1 MTFYFGKPALGLVA
15 LPHPLTGL
23 TPTNDRLATTHASS
37 SGGRTVDF
45 ASRTR
50 RTFALA
56 WKAIDAVTYSV
67 LEEFFTGARGPGPFV
82 LLDPGRRNHLTA
94 NQSGAT
100 SQTNDPTGFVVA
112 AGSGESVSSSPGP
125 VLRGPRAL
133 RWTLPGS
140 VTSGVLALTAP
151 AGLVGF
157 PVPAGTPWTFSGQ
170 LSSAGIA
177 PSVAVTPVLSWR
189 RLDGS
194 EVAATLGT
202 PVNAVT
208 GSFAA
213 FNVSLGAPPAGALF
227 VVPQLRVAAG
237 VLTTAQ
243 VGADVNDWGMPA
255 RRPFGVL
262 AGFAAGAPNRALV
275 SSYASSRDMGAGSVL
290 VERPA
295 QTTTDVVVDQL
306 QLDMFASVR
315 TWALG
320 TGMPQVSITALPEQ
334 YQILPDRNVTATLV
348 EVG

>member
-1 MTFYFGKPALGLVA
+1 MTFYLGKPTLGLVA

-23 TPTNDRLATTHASS
+23 TPTNDRVATTHAAS

-45 ASRTR
+45 APRTR

-67 LEEFFTGARGPGPFV
+67 LEEFYTGSRGAGPFV

-100 SQTNDPTGFVVA
+100 SQTNDPTGFTVA
-112 AGSGESVSSSPGP
+112 AGSGEAVSSSPGP

-133 RWTLPGS
+133 RWTLPGT
-140 VTSGVLALTAP
+140 VTSGVLALAP
-151 AGLVGF
+151 PFGLLGF

-177 PSVAVTPVLSWR
+177 STVAVTPVLSWR

-208 GSFAA
+208 GAFAA
-213 FNVSLGAPPAGALF
+213 FSVSLAAPPAGALY

-237 VLTTAQ
+237 ALTTTQ
-243 VGADVNDWGMPA
+243 VGTDLNDWGPAA
-255 RRPFGVL
+255 RRPMAAL
-262 AGFAAGAPNRALV
+262 AGFAAGAPNRALI
-275 SSYASSRDMGAGSVL
+275 SSYAPSRDMGSGSVL
-290 VERPA
+290 LERPA

-306 QLDMFASVR
+306 QLDMSAGVR
-315 TWALG
+315 AWALG
-320 TGMPQVSITALPEQ
+320 TGMPQVSITTMSEQ